1 MNSSFSP
8 HSSFLKKIE
17 HVLFLAVILST
28 LISSCQPAKKPTAN
42 ANASMLDTLIN
53 GKKLMIKDT
62 TVYSPEF
69 IRQLI
74 KSASVNESMKLV
86 GDSLWVTY
94 KMFNERKD
102 TVVTNV
108 NLIPTV
114 LKINEAIRFTSSD
127 SNRNFTLTVKRNNF
141 TDIEYLLELDGKA
154 IQQGTAMLQS
164 TFYLGK
170 EVAENGQIFLDQY
183 IDGGTSW
190 AAIKVETKEA
200 KAAIFESADAEVKKL
215 GEIPLLQR
223 N

>member
-8 HSSFLKKIE
+8 HSSFQKKIE
-17 HVLFLAVILST
+17 HVIFLAVILST